1 MFEGAHDVTIE
12 SGTFTVN
19 ENVINQRFAV
29 HVGGGEFVVVHIRP
43 HRSEQ

>member
-1 MFEGAHDVTIE
+1 MFEGARDVTIE
-12 SGTFTVN
+12 GGVFTVN

-29 HVGGGEFVVVHIRP
+29 HAGSGEFVVVHIRP